1 MYTVLFIADLMIS
14 AAILIGLYRMM
25 KGPSV
30 IDRIIAFDLVAISV
44 VAFAA
49 LLSIQWHSPYYLEL
63 ILIISS
69 LGFFGTV
76 ALVRYLLKTYTMGE
90 TDDLPV
96 PASKEPTP

>member
-14 AAILIGLYRMM
+14 GAILIGLYRIM

-49 LLSIQWHSPYYLEL
+49 LLSIQWNSPYYLEL

-76 ALVRYLLKTYTMGE
+76 ALVRYLLKTYKMGV

-96 PASKEPTP
+96 PADKEPTP